1 MKKGFIFLFAV
12 CFYFSA
18 KAQYSI
24 DFLNAKA
31 TLQFDFEKQSVFGSV
46 SYKIKVLKP
55 IDTLKIDAKSMQFS
69 DVLLNKKVVA
79 FQTSKKALLVPGSF
93 KPGTYQLQFNYSA
106 TPRQAL
112 YFTNINNQQQIF
124 SQGQGKYTSYWFPSP
139 DDQRD
144 KLTFDVSFI
153 CESGKTVISN
163 GALKSKTNVAGK
175 TQWNYGFKKP
185 ISAYL
190 FAVAVG
196 DFAKIDVQAINKTK
210 RELYLKS
217 TETHLAESTYQHHSE
232 IFTFLEKKIGIAYPW
247 EIYRQVPLE
256 DFLYAGM
263 ENNTCTF
270 FAQDYVTDAVG
281 AHDKPYANVHAH
293 ELAHHWFGNLV
304 TAENPEDHWLHEAF
318 ATYYALLAERA
329 LYGDSYFA
337 FALLESARDI
347 TAFHKKKS
355 EAVVS
360 IGASSLTYYQK
371 GAWCLFYL
379 NQLLGDETFDKI
391 VKTYLKT
398 YAYKTATTVNFLDL
412 VKKNSKIDV
421 LNFEK
426 NWLQNPSFDT
436 AEALNVLKKF
446 SPDVLNYL
454 EISAQINS
462 KETSTETLRN
472 VYKSSKINEVRREVL
487 LQADK
492 LNETDR
498 YELVKLGISDSDWEN
513 RQLALALTDSIAKSD
528 CDYFAKSLADSSY
541 VTREI
546 ALKKLYLYCP
556 EQRIAFLDALKEQK
570 GLHDYNVRIFWLTL
584 ALKSKS
590 GSSEEQLRYYDEL
603 LGYAGENQPTERR
616 QNAFMALFFLDATDK
631 ATLRLLPTGLSN
643 HRWQFVK
650 FCRDKIRELLQQE
663 KYRLFFESELPNYNL
678 RVGAELK
685 RLLEEKKTN

>member
-1 MKKGFIFLFAV
+1 MKKLLIFLV
-12 CFYFSA
+12 LSCFSFSA
-18 KAQYSI
+18 KAQSQI
-24 DFLNAKA
+24 DFLSAKA

-55 IDTLKIDAKSMQFS
+55 MDTLKIDAKSMQFS
-69 DVLLNKKVVA
+69 DVLLNKKVAV
-79 FQTSKKALLVPGSF
+79 FQSSKKALLLPGTF
-93 KPGTYQLQFNYSA
+93 KPGTYHLQFNYSA

-124 SQGQGKYTSYWFPSP
+124 SQGQGKYTSHWFPSP

-196 DFAKIDVQAINKTK
+196 DFAKIDVPAINKTK
-210 RELYLKS
+210 RELYVKS
-217 TETHLAESTYQHHSE
+217 SETHLAESTYQHHSE
-232 IFTFLEKKIGIAYPW
+232 IFTFLERKIGLPYPW

-304 TAENPEDHWLHEAF
+304 TAENPEDHWLYEAF
-318 ATYYALLAERA
+318 ATYYALLAERE
-329 LYGDSYFA
+329 LFGDTYFS

-347 TAFHKKKS
+347 AAFHKKKP

-360 IGASSLTYYQK
+360 TGASSLTYYQK

-379 NQLLGDETFDKI
+379 NRLLGDETFDKI
-391 VKTYLKT
+391 VNAYLKT
-398 YAYKTATTVNFLDL
+398 YAYKTATTANFLDL

-426 NWLQNPSFDT
+426 NWLRNPNFDT
-436 AEALNVLKKF
+436 AEALNTLKKF
-446 SPDVLNYL
+446 SPDIRQYL
-454 EISAQINS
+454 ETSAIVNG
-462 KETSTETLRN
+462 KDISTEALRN
-472 VYKSSKINEVRREVL
+472 VYKSSNISEIRREVL

-498 YELVKLGISDSDWEN
+498 YELIKLGIVDIDWEN
-513 RQLALALTDSIAKSD
+513 RQLALALTDSIAKGD
-528 CDYFAKSLADSSY
+528 CALFAKTLADSSY

-556 EQRIAFLDALKEQK
+556 EQRMAYLDALKDQN

-590 GSSEEQLRYYDEL
+590 GSSEMQLKYYDEL
-603 LGYAGENQPTERR
+603 LRYAGEDQPTERR
-616 QNAFMALFFLDATDK
+616 QNAFTALFFLDASDK

-663 KYRLFFESELPNYNL
+663 KYRLFFESELPNYSP
-678 RVGAELK
+678 RVSAELK

>member
-1 MKKGFIFLFAV
+1 MKKLLIFLV
-12 CFYFSA
+12 LSCFSFSA
-18 KAQYSI
+18 KAQSQI
-24 DFLNAKA
+24 DFLSAKA

-55 IDTLKIDAKSMQFS
+55 MDTLKIDAKSMQFS
-69 DVLLNKKVVA
+69 DVLLNKKVAV
-79 FQTSKKALLVPGSF
+79 FQSSKKALLLPGTF
-93 KPGTYQLQFNYSA
+93 KPGTYHLQFNYSA

-124 SQGQGKYTSYWFPSP
+124 SQGQGKYTSHWFPSP
-139 DDQRD
+139 DDQQD

-196 DFAKIDVQAINKTK
+196 DFAKIDVPAINKTK
-210 RELYLKS
+210 RELYVKS
-217 TETHLAESTYQHHSE
+217 SETHLVESTYQHHSE
-232 IFTFLEKKIGIAYPW
+232 IFTFLERKIGLPYPW

-318 ATYYALLAERA
+318 ATYYALLAERE
-329 LYGDSYFA
+329 LFGDTYFS
-337 FALLESARDI
+337 FALLESAREI
-347 TAFHKKKS
+347 AAFHKKKP

-360 IGASSLTYYQK
+360 TGASSLTYYQK

-379 NQLLGDETFDKI
+379 NRLLGDETFDKI
-391 VKTYLKT
+391 VYTYLKT
-398 YAYKTATTVNFLDL
+398 YAYKTATTANFLDL

-426 NWLQNPSFDT
+426 NWLRNPNFDT
-436 AEALNVLKKF
+436 AEALNTLKKF
-446 SPDVLNYL
+446 SPDVREYL
-454 EISAQINS
+454 ETSAIING
-462 KETSTETLRN
+462 KDVSTEALRN
-472 VYKSSKINEVRREVL
+472 LYKSSNISEIRREVL

-492 LNETDR
+492 LNATDR
-498 YELVKLGISDSDWEN
+498 YELIKLGIADIDWEN
-513 RQLALALTDSIAKSD
+513 RQLALALTDSIAKGD
-528 CDYFAKSLADSSY
+528 CDFFAKTLTDSSY

-556 EQRIAFLDALKEQK
+556 EQRITYLEALKDQN

-590 GSSEEQLRYYDEL
+590 GSSDTQVKYYDEL
-603 LGYAGENQPTERR
+603 LSYAGENQPTERR
-616 QNAFMALFFLDATDK
+616 QNAFTALFFLDASDK
-631 ATLRLLPTGLSN
+631 GTLRLLPTGLSN

-663 KYRLFFESELPNYNL
+663 KYRLFFESELPNYSG
-678 RVGAELK
+678 RVSTELK
-685 RLLEEKKTN
+685 RLLEEKK